1 MVGNKADLEDQEAV
15 DSEEVRVWADCLGA
29 LYAKTSA
36 KTALGVEDFF
46 QKLVLKLEA
55 GPNGDA
61 QPRASVK
68 LTTTAP
74 SEGGCR
80 C

>member
-1 MVGNKADLEDQEAV
+1 VVGNKADLEDQEAV
-15 DSEEVRVWADCLGA
+15 DSEEVRVWAECLGA
-29 LYAKTSA
+29 LYAKASA
-36 KTALGVEDFF
+36 KTAVGVEDFF
-46 QKLVLKLEA
+46 QKLVLKLES

-68 LTTTAP
+68 LVPTAA
-74 SEGGCR
+74 SAGDCR